1 MSRVVRRLMIGV
13 LAVSAW
19 IGGAGPAFAEPPQFD
34 GVTTL
39 QVPGTVVGWPLTRGG
54 AFYNIVVH
62 HGHGQIYPT
71 PDGYGYEFQWI
82 NLSTGASG
90 VITDLTPGRDAVTTG
105 PGQILVTVTARLPG
119 LYDVYGTPSVGTFYV
134 TP

>member
-1 MSRVVRRLMIGV
+1 MRRTVRRSMIGV

-19 IGGAGPAFAEPPQFD
+19 IGCSVPASAEPPQFD
-34 GVTTL
+34 GMTTL
-39 QVPGTVVGWPLTRGG
+39 QVPGTIVGWPLTRGG
-54 AFYNIVVH
+54 AFYNPVVH

-90 VITDLTPGRDAVTTG
+90 NITDRHPDRDAVTTG
-105 PGQILVTVTARLPG
+105 PGQVVVTVTAHLPD
-119 LYDVYGTPSVGTFYV
+119 LHDVFGTPSVGTFYV
-134 TP
+134 AP